1 MDSDDDDAPDLVVAP
16 NQKDSFIKNASSS
29 VNKETTGKIP
39 VTVITGY
46 LGAGKSTLLNYILT
60 EEHEKRIAVIV
71 NEFGEGSAMEQV
83 MSVGEEGALYE
94 EWLELRNGC
103 LCCSVKDNGVKAI
116 ENLMEKKGKFDY
128 ILLETTGLAD
138 PGPIA
143 SIFWLDDG
151 LEADVFL
158 DAVVVLMDAKFGPK
172 QLEEAI
178 EREKSSAFGAM
189 LRQIAIADFIVL
201 NKTDL
206 VESPDDL
213 EKFERAIRGI
223 NGEASI
229 LRTSMAKVNLDS
241 ILDQRAYD
249 STKASRSNVEII
261 IDQSAPSHLDPT
273 VSTLTFDLGQ
283 TKIDVDKF
291 EQFLEDLLWEKL
303 FRGDGS
309 EADDNNSALTTVILR
324 AKGTLRI
331 VGGGLKMV
339 QAVQEVYELKD
350 ISEKASEEFQT
361 RMVLIGK
368 NLHRET
374 LLSALNACLG
384 D

>member
-1 MDSDDDDAPDLVVAP
+1 MDSDDDDAPDLILASIE
-16 NQKDSFIKNASSS
+16 KDAAIPSKPASS
-29 VNKETTGKIP
+29 KAADKIP

-83 MSVGEEGALYE
+83 MSIGEEGALYE

-143 SIFWLDDG
+143 SIFWLDEE

-178 EREKSSAFGAM
+178 EEEKSSAFGAM
-189 LRQIAIADFIVL
+189 LRQIAIADFIIL

-206 VESPDDL
+206 VESPTDL
-213 EKFERAIRGI
+213 ENFERTIRGM

-249 STKASRSNVEII
+249 TTKASRSKGLPA
-261 IDQSAPSHLDPT
+261 QSSTHLDPS
-273 VSTLTFDLGQ
+273 VSTLTFDFGSA
-283 TKIDVDKF
+283 KIDIEKF
-291 EQFLEDLLWEKL
+291 EQFLQDLLWEKV

-309 EADDNNSALTTVILR
+309 RAEEGNSDSTTVILR
-324 AKGTLRI
+324 AKGTLRT
-331 VGGGLKMV
+331 VDGSPKMM
-339 QAVQEVYELKD
+339 QAVQEVYELRD
-350 ISEKASEEFQT
+350 ISEKAVEEIET
-361 RMVLIGK
+361 RIVLIGK

-374 LLSALNACLG
+374 LECALSKCFG
-384 D
+384 

>member
-1 MDSDDDDAPDLVVAP
+1 MDSDDEDAPDLVLAK
-16 NQKDSFIKNASSS
+16 NGKDSFVGNASSKRDKKAS
-29 VNKETTGKIP
+29 NKIP

-143 SIFWLDDG
+143 SIFWLDDA

-178 EREKSSAFGAM
+178 EQEISSAFGAM
-189 LRQIAIADFIVL
+189 LRQIAIADLIVI

-206 VESPDDL
+206 VESPSDL
-213 EKFERAIRGI
+213 DNFERTIREM
-223 NGEASI
+223 NGEASV
-229 LRTSMAKVNLDS
+229 LRTSMAKVGLDS

-249 STKASRSNVEII
+249 STKASRSMVAT
-261 IDQSAPSHLDPT
+261 DPSAPSHLDPSI
-273 VSTLTFDLGQ
+273 STLTLDLGQ
-283 TKIDVDKF
+283 AKINIEKF
-291 EQFLEDLLWEKL
+291 EQFLQNLLWEKL

-309 EADDNNSALTTVILR
+309 KADDSNSAFTTVVLR
-324 AKGTLRI
+324 AKGTLRTES
-331 VGGGLKMV
+331 GGQKMM

-350 ISEKASEEFQT
+350 ISGKASEEIQT

-368 NLHRET
+368 NLHGET
-374 LLSALNACLG
+374 IQNALNACLT
-384 D
+384 